1 MHYKMTQRSMS
12 GHVETRPPGGMGVT
26 GLANL
31 HRELDEI
38 HASSPHYTIA
48 VVARTLDVLEA
59 LAAAD
64 TSLGATDLA
73 RRVGTTKSAAYR
85 ILTTLEE
92 RGYVIKDART
102 AEYRLGGRFAYL
114 SRRAYSIG
122 DLRQHARPLLEA
134 LHHRFHETINLG
146 VPDGSEIVYI
156 DMVESDQGLR
166 MSARLGG
173 RDPLHS
179 TSLGKAI
186 LAFLPERERER
197 ILASPLPSRTGRT
210 STDAATLRAALDGI
224 RRDGVAE
231 DRGENEAGALCFGA
245 PIFDAAGTVVAA
257 VSVSSPESRVD
268 AAREREIAAAVRET
282 AGDIT
287 HRIGGSLPP
296 PMR

>member
-1 MHYKMTQRSMS
+1 MS
-12 GHVETRPPGGMGVT
+12 EQTPQ
-26 GLANL
+26 
-31 HRELDEI
+31 
-38 HASSPHYTIA
+38 YTIA

-59 LAAAD
+59 LAAAE

-73 RRVGTTKSAAYR
+73 RCIGTTKSAAYR
-85 ILTTLEE
+85 ILTTLEQ

-122 DLRQHARPLLEA
+122 DLREHARPLLEA
-134 LHHRFHETINLG
+134 LHQRFRETTNLG

-179 TSLGKAI
+179 TALGKAI

-197 ILASPLPSRTGRT
+197 ILASPLLSRTGRT
-210 STDAATLRAALDGI
+210 STDAGTLRAELEHI
-224 RRDGVAE
+224 RCGAVAQ

-245 PIFDAAGTVVAA
+245 PVFDASGTVVAA

-268 AAREREIAAAVRET
+268 AAREREIAAAIRE
-282 AGDIT
+282 AADGIT
-287 HRIGGSLPP
+287 YRIGGRTPP
-296 PMR
+296 IR

>member
-1 MHYKMTQRSMS
+1 MS
-12 GHVETRPPGGMGVT
+12 EQ
-26 GLANL
+26 
-31 HRELDEI
+31 
-38 HASSPHYTIA
+38 SPQYTIA

-59 LAAAD
+59 LAAAE

-73 RRVGTTKSAAYR
+73 RRIGTTKSAAYR
-85 ILTTLEE
+85 ILTTLEQ

-122 DLRQHARPLLEA
+122 DMREHARPLLEG
-134 LHHRFHETINLG
+134 LHQRFRETTNLG

-156 DMVESDQGLR
+156 DMVESDQSLR

-186 LAFLPERERER
+186 LAFLPVRERER
-197 ILASPLPSRTGRT
+197 ILASHLPSRTGRT
-210 STDAATLRAALDGI
+210 SADPGALRAELERI
-224 RRDGVAE
+224 RNGDVAQ

-245 PIFDAAGTVVAA
+245 PIFDAAGAVVAA

-268 AAREREIAAAVRET
+268 AAREREIAAAVRE
-282 AGDIT
+282 AADGIT
-287 HRIGGSLPP
+287 RRIGGRPP
-296 PMR
+296 IR